1 MPRTRRL
8 LISALAFA
16 LLFVFSTGALAEKAI
31 KKVDPTVK
39 VNKNSFTIRPGI
51 DTEMT
56 LTLSMPGFLSVR
68 TLDKDGG
75 EIETLFTD
83 REYPSGP
90 SSFAWNCARQDD
102 GSFYPDGEYRL
113 GFTLRDE
120 YGNVS
125 KETTIKIKT
134 GEPRP
139 VVSNVQFSNDN
150 KKKPWTFTADL
161 SMAGSVRL
169 DIFNATNLDNSIY
182 EIDGIDKAKAGTV
195 TVAWD
200 GKIVEKEDNKVVDS
214 YSLSP
219 GNYAVRVV
227 LTDKDDEESDDEPIF
242 ITVVDD
248 KNMTPYLTG
257 TEPEIPPEPEE
268 EPAPEE
274 EDDDDADDNGDDAET
289 KDAKDDGKDDEKT
302 PSKKTTKDADDDDD
316 RTIGKAI
323 KNDINVR
330 SKPTTGKKGV
340 RITRLRLN
348 ETATILETVTGEDGE
363 TWYYIHTRGGDEGY
377 VLASLIE
384 IQ

>member
-1 MPRTRRL
+1 MPRTRRML
-8 LISALAFA
+8 VSALALA
-16 LLFVFSTGALAEKAI
+16 LIFVFSTGALAEKAI
-31 KKVDPTVK
+31 KKVDPTIK

-120 YGNVS
+120 FGNVS
-125 KETTIKIKT
+125 KESTVKIKT
-134 GEPRP
+134 GQPRP
-139 VVSNVQFSNDN
+139 VVSNVQFSNEN
-150 KKKPWTFTADL
+150 KKKPWTFTVDL
-161 SMAGSVRL
+161 SMNGSVRL

-182 EIDGIDKAKAGTV
+182 EIDGIEKAKAGTA
-195 TVAWD
+195 TIAWD

-227 LTDKDDEESDDEPIF
+227 LIDKDDEESDDEPIF

-248 KNMTPYLTG
+248 KDMTPYITG
-257 TEPEIPPEPEE
+257 TEPEITPEPEE
-268 EPAPEE
+268 EEEPASEDDEE
-274 EDDDDADDNGDDAET
+274 EDDSGDVMDAE
-289 KDAKDDGKDDEKT
+289 DDGKDAEKT
-302 PSKKTTKDADDDDD
+302 TSKSAKDTESDDD

-323 KNDINVR
+323 KNDVNVR
-330 SKPTTGKKGV
+330 SKPTKKGV

-348 ETATILETVTGEDGE
+348 ETATILDTVTDDDGE

-377 VLASLIE
+377 VLGSLIE